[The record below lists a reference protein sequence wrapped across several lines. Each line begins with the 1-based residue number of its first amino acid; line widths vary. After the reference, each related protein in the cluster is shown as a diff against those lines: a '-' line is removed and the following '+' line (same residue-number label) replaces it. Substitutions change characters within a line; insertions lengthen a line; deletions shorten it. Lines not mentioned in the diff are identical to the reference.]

1 MSKLLICLDDDSLP
15 ASWLRCGVLVT
26 ADSRV
31 QWWMHL
37 RSDCLLCVKPSCNFL
52 SLQCHFLLHCVL
64 ARALSF
70 VTLPP
75 PAHQPCLYVRLFMW
89 NVSPPPPPSSL
100 SSASFCVIVC
110 VGWRGLVSGGLGEGQ
125 GEAEGAGWGS
135 VRGAEG
141 CHYPRGSMG
150 ALCQYPQWDSE
161 ERGRAAS
168 STLS

>member
-1 MSKLLICLDDDSLP
+1 MPDISPVWMMGNGLCKAHCVKYFQTVKRWVSARWNTLSKAVAEKDQKRSKLLICLDDDSLP

-75 PAHQPCLYVRLFMW
+75 PAHQPCLYV
-89 NVSPPPPPSSL
+89 
-100 SSASFCVIVC
+100 VC
-110 VGWRGLVSGGLGEGQ
+110 LCEMYLLLLLLPLCPRPH
-125 GEAEGAGWGS
+125 S
-135 VRGAEG
+135 V
-141 CHYPRGSMG
+141 
-150 ALCQYPQWDSE
+150 
-161 ERGRAAS
+161 
-168 STLS
+168 